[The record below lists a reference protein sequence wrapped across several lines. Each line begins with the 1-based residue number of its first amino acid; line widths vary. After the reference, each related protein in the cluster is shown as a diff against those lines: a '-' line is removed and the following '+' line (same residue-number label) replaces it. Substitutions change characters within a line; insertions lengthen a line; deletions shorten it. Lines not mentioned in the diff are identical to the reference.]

1 MNVVCFILVA
11 GWASVWEFVK
21 CLYWNTE
28 INNNEIHFHIFMHDV
43 RSQPSC
49 TVIAV
54 HKPLKLNSQNTFS
67 VCLIHVTSLKGNT
80 VTYVPN

>member
-54 HKPLKLNSQNTFS
+54 HKPLKLNSQNTSLS
-67 VCLIHVTSLKGNT
+67 VLFMLPV
-80 VTYVPN
+80 

>member
-28 INNNEIHFHIFMHDV
+28 INNNEIHSHIFMHDV
-43 RSQPSC
+43 RSQPSYA
-49 TVIAV
+49 VIAV
-54 HKPLKLNSQNTFS
+54 HKPLKLN
-67 VCLIHVTSLKGNT
+67 
-80 VTYVPN
+80 

>member
-28 INNNEIHFHIFMHDV
+28 INNEIHSHYIFMHDV
-43 RSQPSC
+43 RSQLSC

-54 HKPLKLNSQNTFS
+54 HKPLKLNSQDVFS
-67 VCLIHVTSLKGNT
+67 VCLIPVTSLKGNT
-80 VTYVPN
+80 VTYLPN